1 MNTYECTTR
10 DGNVF
15 TITAYGNF
23 HAGTKAASIGGSGVS
38 VKLTSKYRV
47 PVLSDMKKDDDNG

>member
-10 DGNVF
+10 DGHVF

-23 HAGTKAASIGGSGVS
+23 HAGTKAASIGGGGVS
-38 VKLTSKYRV
+38 VKLISKYRV
-47 PVLSDMKKDDDNG
+47 PGLSGMKKGNSNG